1 MPDEINHPD
10 GRLEHPSVRREPTD
24 AQFSLILGIVVTAV
38 VLLLLIFGMVHR
50 FFFHERDR
58 LNQERMSRFPLA
70 PEPSRALPPEPRLE
84 QLDRL
89 AEVTISDVGVR
100 LQAKEAALNSYG
112 PTQEKGFIHIP
123 IDRAIQLLAGRL
135 PARNEARVAT
145 GIGSAGTVGL
155 LAAPCGPGVLAAAA
169 ALFPGRDAAI
179 QDALSWGANGLV
191 DGGES
196 NAGRMFNRRKPPW
209 LEP

>member
-1 MPDEINHPD
+1 M
-10 GRLEHPSVRREPTD
+10 
-24 AQFSLILGIVVTAV
+24 TAV

-58 LNQERMSRFPLA
+58 LNQERMSPLPA
-70 PEPSRALPPEPRLE
+70 GTRTEPALPPEPRLE

-179 QDALSWGANGLV
+179 QDAPSWGANGLV